1 MYYVIYHEIGLLI
14 CMLHR
19 RKTLETTLK
28 EWETDDSS
36 VDVVCATVA
45 FGLGY
50 LITLFLLPLSLTS

>member
-1 MYYVIYHEIGLLI
+1 
-14 CMLHR
+14 MLHR